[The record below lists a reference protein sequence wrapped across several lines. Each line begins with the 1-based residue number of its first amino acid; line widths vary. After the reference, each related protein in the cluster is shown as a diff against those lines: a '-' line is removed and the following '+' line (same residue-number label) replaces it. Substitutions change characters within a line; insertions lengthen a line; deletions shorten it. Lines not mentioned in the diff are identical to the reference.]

1 MDKNRIKNQAFRTA
15 LDILDDNSIW
25 EFYDKNIMEMIE
37 SHGSVET
44 DALVDYFSLEENKQ
58 KKIAYKL
65 RKNPYIIN
73 FILKIVIE
81 NNVSLVCRNGAV
93 RKRNQ
98 LV

>member
-44 DALVDYFSLEENKQ
+44 DVLVDYFSLEENKQ

-65 RKNPYIIN
+65 RK
-73 FILKIVIE
+73 ILI
-81 NNVSLVCRNGAV
+81 
-93 RKRNQ
+93 
-98 LV
+98 